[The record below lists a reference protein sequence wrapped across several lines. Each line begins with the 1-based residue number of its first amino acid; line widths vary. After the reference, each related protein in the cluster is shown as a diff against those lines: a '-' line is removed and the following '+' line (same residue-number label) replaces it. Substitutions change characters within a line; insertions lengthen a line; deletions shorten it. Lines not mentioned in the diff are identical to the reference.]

1 MNEILW
7 DLTALC
13 SDRANGWNRQDLDK
27 VIFQLG
33 HYNPKEVRSILTNL
47 GHIELFN
54 ENRYRVLGPYLV
66 RTIEDELVLCGA
78 RSEKT
83 VDWIEQNTGLAPK
96 IETMSCG
103 LDRITLSEDSAD
115 SIKDVVGIVPVM
127 KLGPTLLDDVT
138 NQADWVN
145 ELLWDDGSGMNP
157 YRPSPQ
163 SVVKVF
169 DLGKLNFQT
178 HESTSAGGGYA
189 QNARHYP
196 MALFIIPDQ
205 QIQDKGILTRPPTRD
220 MSRQE
225 AVLQTL
231 GDLRRARY
239 YACEVNDRFLFC
251 RGTQNSL
258 MIPRFMPP
266 PPDLELSLYMMHC
279 RQPKSIDVPTDD
291 SQNSEYSSF
300 SNFSQ
305 DLAKKV
311 VEKLWTGG
319 AS

>member
-169 DLGKLNFQT
+169 DL
-178 HESTSAGGGYA
+178 
-189 QNARHYP
+189 
-196 MALFIIPDQ
+196 
-205 QIQDKGILTRPPTRD
+205 
-220 MSRQE
+220 
-225 AVLQTL
+225 
-231 GDLRRARY
+231 
-239 YACEVNDRFLFC
+239 
-251 RGTQNSL
+251 
-258 MIPRFMPP
+258 
-266 PPDLELSLYMMHC
+266 
-279 RQPKSIDVPTDD
+279 
-291 SQNSEYSSF
+291 
-300 SNFSQ
+300 
-305 DLAKKV
+305 
-311 VEKLWTGG
+311 
-319 AS
+319 